1 MHTESVDRAERV
13 GGAAAPPYRIGE
25 LAAATQLT
33 PDTLRYYER
42 LGLLVKPRRSPG
54 GFRLY
59 GPDAVAQVRFV
70 KQAQALG
77 LELGEIRQLAGA
89 NGARGLAQCRQVQP
103 VLRARLGELDTRI
116 AELRGLRRTLKCA
129 LEECE
134 QRLANQPD
142 AACPVVEELEQRAA
156 RPRKTHKTDRG
167 LARRRI
173 RRAS

>member
-1 MHTESVDRAERV
+1 MDRTQRSDD
-13 GGAAAPPYRIGE
+13 APTPYRIGE

-42 LGLLVKPRRSPG
+42 LGLLRTPRRSRG

-59 GPDAVAQVRFV
+59 SHDAVAQVRFV

-103 VLRARLGELDTRI
+103 VLRARLVELDARI
-116 AELRGLRRTLKCA
+116 AELRGLRRTLRRA
-129 LEECE
+129 LADCE
-134 QRLANQPD
+134 HRLANQPD
-142 AACPVVEELEQRAA
+142 AACPVVEDLGQRAA
-156 RPRKTHKTDRG
+156 QRLRLPRKT
-167 LARRRI
+167 ARALGSPRRTGTHH
-173 RRAS
+173 AG